1 MRVPLLKYSFL
12 ASILRLSYRPFPGI
26 VVWPMFDFYQKITK
40 QKITVEVELKGGK
53 VLLGHMFLKPQG
65 RLTDMMN
72 DERTF
77 LPFETNDGKFFV
89 LKISACLSVSP
100 VADETD
106 VYVGNNPFQILE
118 VSDHA
123 TLDEIKQRY
132 HALCSEN
139 HPDRLNS
146 MGLPQEF
153 IDLAT
158 GNMSRINDAW
168 TRILKQF
175 ADRNQAPDADASAA

>member
-1 MRVPLLKYSFL
+1 
-12 ASILRLSYRPFPGI
+12 
-26 VVWPMFDFYQKITK
+26 MFDTSDKITK
-40 QKITVEVELKGGK
+40 HKITVEIKIEGGK
-53 VLLGHMFLKPQG
+53 TLVGHMFLKPQG

-72 DERTF
+72 EERVF
-77 LPFETNDGKFFV
+77 LPFETVEGKFYV
-89 LKISACLSVSP
+89 LNKSACRSISP
-100 VADETD
+100 IGCEDD
-106 VYVGNNPFQILE
+106 VYMGNNPFQILG
-118 VSDHA
+118 VSDNA

-158 GNMSRINDAW
+158 TNISRFNDAW
-168 TRILKQF
+168 TRIRKQF
-175 ADRNQAPDADASAA
+175 EEQKKPPAADASAA

>member
-1 MRVPLLKYSFL
+1 
-12 ASILRLSYRPFPGI
+12 
-26 VVWPMFDFYQKITK
+26 MFDSSQKITK
-40 QKITVEVELKGGK
+40 QKITVEIELEGGK

-72 DERTF
+72 DERIF
-77 LPFETNDGKFFV
+77 LPFETTEGKFFV
-89 LKISACLSVSP
+89 LKKSACLSVSP
-100 VADETD
+100 VADEAD
-106 VYVGNNPFQILE
+106 VYVGNNPFQILG

-153 IDLAT
+153 VDLAT
-158 GNMSRINDAW
+158 SNMSRINDAW
-168 TRILKQF
+168 TRIQKQF
-175 ADRNQAPDADASAA
+175 AERNQASASDASAA